1 MGTGIIERKPSEQLL
16 SITRSPFLPY
26 GSLRRNFNDDS
37 ADENGA
43 NGKFHFV
50 ISPCNFV
57 RRSGRVLMLR
67 NEVK

>member
-1 MGTGIIERKPSEQLL
+1 MGTGISERKPSEQLL

-26 GSLRRNFNDDS
+26 GSLRRNLNDDS

-50 ISPCNFV
+50 ISPFRPMKRTRTNV
-57 RRSGRVLMLR
+57 AQRG
-67 NEVK
+67 